1 MTMEQQGLPEANML
15 ESVHAEYVQ
24 ARMNDGLEQVRLLI
38 GDEDVSE
45 VSDES
50 IKDTLWE
57 YYFDL
62 EKTIQWALG
71 V

>member
-1 MTMEQQGLPEANML
+1 ML